1 MQRPRTPRPS
11 QTTPMPSQTTPRE
24 SEKRRLA
31 RAAGY
36 VPVAQVHNMIERIV
50 RIGAVSGDKAGQRAQ
65 TTTDMDALK

>member
-1 MQRPRTPRPS
+1 M
-11 QTTPMPSQTTPRE
+11 PMPSQTTPRE

-65 TTTDMDALK
+65 RTTDMDALK